1 MVMTNNEMERIL
13 ALSDLDLDY
22 TNFNNNF
29 SDLARLAAKIAGTD
43 ISLISVIDNYT
54 QWVISNYGM
63 DSGPVSREDT
73 ICQYT
78 IAEEQYFE
86 VPDLSLDARF
96 SDKDFVTSTLNLR
109 YYFGVPINVQGQNIG
124 SLCVIDNKPKKLSPE
139 KIELLK
145 IIAAEIVNRLKALKL
160 IEALKYKVEET
171 KSTQN
176 KVIHDIRGPLSG
188 IIGLAEYMSAQGQ
201 NNKINDVLD
210 MISLI
215 HKSGNSILELADEI
229 LSNEVKQMTNKGLTL
244 TSFKE
249 KLYQL
254 YTPQAKNKNIDFEI
268 NILTSAEVKL
278 PAKSKLLQI
287 AGNLISNA
295 IKFTPSNGYIKVQLN
310 VEKETDTSLL
320 NIVVSDNG
328 IGIDKETIK
337 LILSSKH
344 YSGSGTDGEKG
355 FGFGLQLVLHL
366 VQTLE
371 GKLLISKGQSG
382 IGTEFKVALPIT

>member
-43 ISLISVIDNYT
+43 ISLISIIDTYT
-54 QWVISNYGM
+54 QWLISNYGM
-63 DSGPVSREDT
+63 ESGPVNREDT

-78 IAEEQYFE
+78 IAEEHYFE
-86 VPDLSLDARF
+86 VPDLYLDARF
-96 SDKDFVTSTLNLR
+96 ADKDFVTSTLNLR
-109 YYFGVPINVQGQNIG
+109 YYFGLPINVQGQNIG
-124 SLCVIDNKPKKLSPE
+124 TLCVIDDKPKKLSPE

-145 IIAAEIVNRLKALKL
+145 IIATEIVNRLKALKL
-160 IEALKYKVEET
+160 IESLKYKVEET

-188 IIGLAEYMSAQGQ
+188 IVGLAEYMSVQGR
-201 NNKINDVLD
+201 NNKIDDILD

-229 LSNEVKQMTNKGLTL
+229 LSSEVRKMTNEGLTL

-254 YTPQAKNKNIDFEI
+254 YTPQAKNKNIHLEI
-268 NILTSAEVKL
+268 NDLTNTDVKL

-295 IKFTPSNGYIKVQLN
+295 IKFTAHDGHIRVQLSIEVSN
-310 VEKETDTSLL
+310 NISFL
-320 NIVVSDNG
+320 NIIVTDNG
-328 IGIDKETIK
+328 IGIDEETIK

-344 YSGSGTDGEKG
+344 SSGSGTDGEKG
-355 FGFGLQLVLHL
+355 FGLGLQLVLHL
-366 VQTLE
+366 IRSLK
-371 GKLLISKGQSG
+371 GKLNISNSQSG
-382 IGTEFKVALPIT
+382 NGTEFKVELPVA

>member
-1 MVMTNNEMERIL
+1 MTNNEMERIL

-29 SDLARLAAKIAGTD
+29 SDLARLAAKIAGTE
-43 ISLISVIDNYT
+43 ISLVSIIDTYT

-63 DSGPVSREDT
+63 DSGPVNREDT

-78 IAEEQYFE
+78 IAEEHYFE
-86 VPDLSLDARF
+86 IPDLSLDARF
-96 SDKDFVTSTLNLR
+96 ADKDFVTSTLNLR
-109 YYFGVPINVQGQNIG
+109 YYFGLPINVQGQNIG

-145 IIAAEIVNRLKALKL
+145 IIATEIVNRLKALKL

-171 KSTQN
+171 TSTQN

-188 IIGLAEYMSAQGQ
+188 IVGLAEYMSTQGQ
-201 NNKINDVLD
+201 SNKINDVLD

-229 LSNEVKQMTNKGLTL
+229 LSSEVKKMTNEGLTL
-244 TSFKE
+244 SSFKE

-254 YTPQAKNKNIDFEI
+254 YTPQAKNKNIHLEI
-268 NILTSAEVKL
+268 NNLTTTEVKL

-295 IKFTPSNGYIKVQLN
+295 IKFTPSNGGIKVQLS
-310 VEKETDTSLL
+310 VEMRNDTSFL
-320 NIVVSDNG
+320 NIVVTDNG
-328 IGIDKETIK
+328 IGIDEQTIK

-344 YSGSGTDGEKG
+344 SSGSGTEGEKG

-366 VQTLE
+366 IQSLE
-371 GKLLISKGQSG
+371 GTLNISKGRSG
-382 IGTEFKVALPIT
+382 SGTEFKVELPIT

>member
-43 ISLISVIDNYT
+43 ISLVSIIDTYT
-54 QWVISNYGM
+54 QWVISNYGL
-63 DSGPVSREDT
+63 DSGPVNREDT

-78 IAEEQYFE
+78 IAEEHYFE

-96 SDKDFVTSTLNLR
+96 ADKDFVTSTLNLR
-109 YYFGVPINVQGQNIG
+109 YYFGLPINVQGQNIG

-145 IIAAEIVNRLKALKL
+145 IIATEIVNRLKALKL

-188 IIGLAEYMSAQGQ
+188 IVGLAEYMSAQGQ
-201 NNKINDVLD
+201 SNKINDVLD

-229 LSNEVKQMTNKGLTL
+229 LSSEVRKMTNEGLTL

-254 YTPQAKNKNIDFEI
+254 YTPQAKNKNIHLEI
-268 NILTSAEVKL
+268 DSLTTTELKL

-295 IKFTPSNGYIKVQLN
+295 IKFTPSNGDIKVKLS
-310 VEKETDTSLL
+310 VEEGNDTSFL
-320 NIVVSDNG
+320 NIVVTDNG
-328 IGIDKETIK
+328 IGIDEETIK

-344 YSGSGTDGEKG
+344 SSGSGTDGEKG

-366 VQTLE
+366 IQSLE
-371 GKLLISKGQSG
+371 GKLNISSGQSG
-382 IGTEFKVALPIT
+382 SGTEFMVELPID